1 MSISSQQ
8 TASSDVAR
16 PAAMDPLTDVL
27 HLLRLTGT
35 FYCVPELS
43 APWGIAVPELG
54 DQLVL
59 VAVTEGSCLLQLK
72 SGLTIRLRPGQM
84 VLLPHGQPVDLK
96 SSEECCLTPLFD
108 IPATRHTPNFET
120 MVFGGGGSVTRM
132 TCGVLR
138 VDHAAAGHLIRLLP
152 EAIFLDGFEAAS
164 GSWVQSTLRY
174 LAEEA
179 RHPKPGGE
187 TVLTRLT
194 DILVVQAIRF
204 WLENGDIPETGWL
217 AALRDVKVGRALQA
231 FHRSPEKSWTIET
244 LAQQAGMSRSS
255 FAARFKQLAG
265 EGVLHYA
272 TRWRMLMAHRQL
284 KESARSLASIAADF
298 GYDSEAAFSRA
309 FKRVLGC
316 SPGAVR
322 RS

>member
-1 MSISSQQ
+1 MPEMEPSLE
-8 TASSDVAR
+8 
-16 PAAMDPLTDVL
+16 PDPLADVL

-35 FYCVPELS
+35 FYCVPELT
-43 APWGIAVPELG
+43 APWGIAVPDLG

-72 SGLTIRLRPGQM
+72 SGAQFCLRPGQM
-84 VLLPHGQPVDLK
+84 VLLTHGQPVDLK
-96 SSEECCLTPLFD
+96 SYEESTLTPLFD
-108 IPATRHTPNFET
+108 IPATRHTPQFET
-120 MVFGGGGSVTRM
+120 MVFGGGGDVTRM

-138 VDHAAAGHLIRLLP
+138 VDHAAAGHLTGLLP

-164 GSWVQSTLRY
+164 GSWVQSTLNY

-194 DILVVQAIRF
+194 DILVVQAIRS
-204 WLENGDIPETGWL
+204 WLENGDVPETGWL
-217 AALRDVKVGRALQA
+217 AALRDRKIGRALQA
-231 FHRSPEKSWTIET
+231 FHRAPQESWTIET
-244 LAQQAGMSRSS
+244 LAQQAGMSRSA
-255 FAARFKQLAG
+255 FAARFRQMTG
-265 EGVLHYA
+265 EAVLQYA
-272 TRWRMLMAHRQL
+272 TRWRMQLAHRAL
-284 KESARSLASIAADF
+284 KESDRSLAEIAADM

-316 SPGAVR
+316 TPGAAR
-322 RS
+322 KA